1 MDLIGK
7 LVLKVREKMPLEAL
21 LFFMHYIWLV
31 VIGLTMIVV
40 IGTGIQFGLDIY
52 ALVMTLGLFVLF
64 FVPIVSIGQ
73 NIVKSRKNVRKVLCY
88 VPLLIAGMF
97 QTMITITAHTKVMIY
112 ESHSDSLL
120 YALLL
125 PIQRLAETA
134 IYPITDEIFYMG
146 FPYNQLP
153 QLTFY
158 IVILPISLFIYL
170 LPSVDY
176 DRTKITKEMK
186 LIALLPLLFVVIPVI
201 VQTVQMSLGL
211 IDEIMIKFFW
221 VEIFSNIRRMG
232 FILMPI
238 LGILYVR
245 HYHSTKGT
253 VVEDFT

>member
-1 MDLIGK
+1 MDLIGE

-21 LFFMHYIWLV
+21 LFFMYHIWLV

-73 NIVKSRKNVRKVLCY
+73 NIVRSRKDVRKVLCC

-97 QTMITITAHTKVMIY
+97 QTMIAMINHTKVMIY
-112 ESHSDSLL
+112 ESHSDSLI

-125 PIQRLAETA
+125 PIQRLAE
-134 IYPITDEIFYMG
+134 IVLYPITNEIFYMG

-153 QLTFY
+153 QITFY
-158 IVILPISLFIYL
+158 IVLLPISLFIYL

-176 DRTKITKEMK
+176 DRMRITNEMK
-186 LIALLPLLFVVIPVI
+186 LIALLPFLCVAIPVI

-245 HYHSTKGT
+245 HYNRMVRVST
-253 VVEDFT
+253 EEF